1 VSSNGANR
9 LALFGLSEQVLSL
22 LPAAV
27 YVCDAEGAI
36 QYFNRRAVE
45 LWGREPKLGDTDQQF
60 CGALR
65 LYYPDGRPMAHAQT
79 PMAAALRC
87 GERQQNREAIIE
99 RPDGSRIT
107 VMVNIDPLRDE
118 RGELIG
124 AVNVFQDVSD
134 RKQTEIALRVSES
147 RFSRFMQHLPGLAW
161 IKDLQGRYIYA
172 SEAAARAFNRPG
184 EELYGK
190 RDEDLFPAET
200 AAQFRANDAAALGS
214 SSGIQTVE
222 TLRHDDGVLHYS
234 IVSKF
239 PISGEDGRPAAIG
252 GIAIDFTDR
261 LAAEAALRESELRFR
276 QLAENINEIFW
287 ISDPEKL
294 EVLYISPAYEQIW
307 GTSRES
313 LYQRPRSF
321 LDRVHPEDVQ
331 RVLTDSLQRQQRG
344 EPSDVEYRIVRDD
357 ATVRWIRDRSF
368 PVRDESG
375 HLYRIVGIAEDITAQ
390 RRAAETARFLS
401 DVSAALSGL
410 VDYESTLQRIA
421 RMAVPYFADWCVVD
435 LLDESGQLKRLSVAH
450 SDPEKVKLA
459 DEFARRY
466 SAASDPPSGARRVAQ
481 TGQPELVEEISD
493 ALIESLV
500 ADEERRR
507 IIRELGLTSYI
518 CVPLVVRGR
527 VFGTMSFVAAESRRR
542 YTADDLAIAEDLA
555 HRAAIAVENAR
566 LYSELKASDRRKDEF
581 LAMLAHELRNPLAPI
596 RAGLDLLVLDGH
608 RHECIPIM
616 KEQVNQLV
624 RMVDDLLDVSR
635 IMRGKIQLQREPV
648 AVATIVQHSL
658 APLRTLYESLE
669 HRLHVSLPPEP
680 VYINADCVRMAQVV
694 TNLLNNAAK
703 YTDPGGDIRLS
714 AAVEG
719 GDVCLSVRDNG
730 IGIEPELLPRVFD
743 LFAQSSRSLE
753 RSQGGLGIGLTLVRT
768 LVELHGGNVAAHSDG
783 PGAGSEF
790 VVRLPVCSH
799 RQAEAKATDHVP
811 VGGRRI
817 LVVDDNAAVA
827 DVQARLLSALGPH
840 ETQTA
845 YDGPSALRLA
855 ASFRPEIVLLD
866 LGLPHMDGFEVARR
880 LRNSPEFA
888 DTLLVALTGYGTDED
903 RRRSREA
910 GFDEHLVKP
919 PSMDSIDAL
928 LRHPKLAGRS

>member
-1 VSSNGANR
+1 
-9 LALFGLSEQVLSL
+9 
-22 LPAAV
+22 
-27 YVCDAEGAI
+27 
-36 QYFNRRAVE
+36 
-45 LWGREPKLGDTDQQF
+45 
-60 CGALR
+60 
-65 LYYPDGRPMAHAQT
+65 
-79 PMAAALRC
+79 
-87 GERQQNREAIIE
+87 
-99 RPDGSRIT
+99 
-107 VMVNIDPLRDE
+107 
-118 RGELIG
+118 
-124 AVNVFQDVSD
+124 
-134 RKQTEIALRVSES
+134 
-147 RFSRFMQHLPGLAW
+147 
-161 IKDLQGRYIYA
+161 
-172 SEAAARAFNRPG
+172 
-184 EELYGK
+184 
-190 RDEDLFPAET
+190 
-200 AAQFRANDAAALGS
+200 
-214 SSGIQTVE
+214 
-222 TLRHDDGVLHYS
+222 
-234 IVSKF
+234 
-239 PISGEDGRPAAIG
+239 
-252 GIAIDFTDR
+252 
-261 LAAEAALRESELRFR
+261 
-276 QLAENINEIFW
+276 
-287 ISDPEKL
+287 
-294 EVLYISPAYEQIW
+294 
-307 GTSRES
+307 
-313 LYQRPRSF
+313 
-321 LDRVHPEDVQ
+321 
-331 RVLTDSLQRQQRG
+331 
-344 EPSDVEYRIVRDD
+344 
-357 ATVRWIRDRSF
+357 
-368 PVRDESG
+368 
-375 HLYRIVGIAEDITAQ
+375 
-390 RRAAETARFLS
+390 
-401 DVSAALSGL
+401 
-410 VDYESTLQRIA
+410 
-421 RMAVPYFADWCVVD
+421 
-435 LLDESGQLKRLSVAH
+435 
-450 SDPEKVKLA
+450 
-459 DEFARRY
+459 
-466 SAASDPPSGARRVAQ
+466 
-481 TGQPELVEEISD
+481 
-493 ALIESLV
+493 
-500 ADEERRR
+500 
-507 IIRELGLTSYI
+507 
-518 CVPLVVRGR
+518 
-527 VFGTMSFVAAESRRR
+527 
-542 YTADDLAIAEDLA
+542 
-555 HRAAIAVENAR
+555 
-566 LYSELKASDRRKDEF
+566 
-581 LAMLAHELRNPLAPI
+581 
-596 RAGLDLLVLDGH
+596 
-608 RHECIPIM
+608 
-616 KEQVNQLV
+616 VNQLV

-719 GDVCLSVRDNG
+719 GGVCLSVRDNG